1 MPTRPNIGNTH
12 RPGDSPAGPTWTPE
26 QEERLRAL
34 REAARVEE
42 TALAQRHAISV
53 AQLRALEGRGTCP
66 FYSEAIKARLGD
78 RLLASLERTAEVP
91 EGAGGPGAQRR
102 LG

>member
-1 MPTRPNIGNTH
+1 VSAWTR
-12 RPGDSPAGPTWTPE
+12 E
-26 QEERLRAL
+26 QEERLRTL

-66 FYSEAIKARLGD
+66 FYSEAIKARLGA
-78 RLLASLERTAEVP
+78 RLLASLERIT
-91 EGAGGPGAQRR
+91 GAGEAAGSPGT
-102 LG
+102 